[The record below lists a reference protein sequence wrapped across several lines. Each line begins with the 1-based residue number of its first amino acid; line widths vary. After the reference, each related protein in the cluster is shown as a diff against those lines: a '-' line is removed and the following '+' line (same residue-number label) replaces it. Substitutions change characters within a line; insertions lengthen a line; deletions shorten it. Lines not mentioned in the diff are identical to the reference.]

1 MGVENDKK
9 DFDLAYV
16 TKDITLWFSLLYTL
30 WVFTIETWRVSI
42 ADSCTFYLY
51 LTCDKSLSKGF
62 IPINTLQQRA
72 ATPLKPTIGHR
83 LQVKIY
89 RR

>member
-16 TKDITLWFSLLYTL
+16 TQDITLFN
-30 WVFTIETWRVSI
+30 VSQ
-42 ADSCTFYLY
+42 
-51 LTCDKSLSKGF
+51 CDKSLSKGF
-62 IPINTLQQRA
+62 IPINTWQQRA
-72 ATPLKPTIGHR
+72 ATPLKPTKGHR